1 MVNSLVSL
9 SVALGGV
16 VLSALFFRFRLRQG
30 RSERPWLTVIL
41 TYLAALICGVVLS
54 KLTYALCQFRRTFMI
69 SGFGALFDGRI
80 ESFSF
85 VGFAAGTMLGARVF
99 LNLVEHTS
107 LGSVPT
113 VNLFAPCW
121 ALMLAVVRFSERWQG
136 VYGVGDLI
144 ENTSLQV
151 FPIAQKIAGEGYTEW
166 YLAVYV
172 FECAWALLCALVCLI
187 AQKVKKET
195 YKTGF
200 SAERVAFYLCLM
212 QILFQSLNASDM
224 NKWLFVRVEQLL
236 SGLLVLFF
244 IIRYAWM
251 TRTFLK
257 QKVSFQSMLPTLVTI
272 FAILLVVLAEFMLD
286 KPYYFFDIPA
296 FGAYIVMGVAL
307 LIMAAMEIVSARRR
321 FAAQKQRH
329 LYV

>member
-1 MVNSLVSL
+1 M
-9 SVALGGV
+9 
-16 VLSALFFRFRLRQG
+16 
-30 RSERPWLTVIL
+30 
-41 TYLAALICGVVLS
+41 YLL
-54 KLTYALCQFRRTFMI
+54 
-69 SGFGALFDGRI
+69 
-80 ESFSF
+80 ES
-85 VGFAAGTMLGARVF
+85 
-99 LNLVEHTS
+99 
-107 LGSVPT
+107 
-113 VNLFAPCW
+113 
-121 ALMLAVVRFSERWQG
+121 
-136 VYGVGDLI
+136 
-144 ENTSLQV
+144 
-151 FPIAQKIAGEGYTEW
+151 
-166 YLAVYV
+166 
-172 FECAWALLCALVCLI
+172 AWALVCALVCLI

-257 QKVSFQSMLPTLVTI
+257 QKISFRSALPTLVTI
-272 FAILLVVLAEFMLD
+272 FAILMVVLAEFMLD

-307 LIMAAMEIVSARRR
+307 LIMAAMEILSAKRRY
-321 FAAQKQRH
+321 AALKQRH
-329 LYV
+329 LYA